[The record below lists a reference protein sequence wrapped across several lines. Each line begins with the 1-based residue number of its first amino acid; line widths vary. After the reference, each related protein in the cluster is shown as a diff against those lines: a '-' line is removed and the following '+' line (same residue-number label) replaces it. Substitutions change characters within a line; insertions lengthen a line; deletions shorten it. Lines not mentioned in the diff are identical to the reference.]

1 MKWVIK
7 NPAPMDSRLKKWGDY
22 HFGRCLTKY
31 LRRLGHEVE
40 TDYHPE
46 WESNRKG
53 DVVLVL
59 RGKYPFRQT
68 HAEKNCFCVMWNISH
83 PASVTL
89 EEYESY
95 DMVLVASELWAEK
108 LDRKI
113 KTPVY
118 PLLQCTDVEEFFPR
132 DLNGG
137 ETRKDF
143 IFVGNT
149 RAVKRECII
158 WAIQFGLQL
167 KVWGRGWS
175 KWISDD
181 YVVSQY
187 INNEE
192 LGKLYSYS
200 RATLN
205 EHWPDMKKYGFINNR
220 IFDALACGLPVISDY
235 HEELIKLFPKEILY
249 YRNRREFET
258 SIEKLLFSY
267 PAVEEA
273 TRSAM
278 KSVKEK
284 FSFKQ
289 RAKVLSDLIENR

>member
-7 NPAPMDSRLKKWGDY
+7 NPTPMDSRLKKWGDY

-59 RGKYPFRQT
+59 RGKYPFGRPPGN
-68 HAEKNCFCVMWNISH
+68 KDSIYVMWNISH
-83 PASVTL
+83 PSAVEL

-95 DMVLVASELWAEK
+95 DLVLVASEPWAKK
-108 LDRKI
+108 LSKKI

-118 PLLQCTDVEEFFPR
+118 ALLQCTDTEEFFPQ
-132 DLNGG
+132 DLNSG
-137 ETRKDF
+137 EARKDF
-143 IFVGNT
+143 VFVGNT
-149 RAVKRECII
+149 RDVRRECII
-158 WAIQFGLQL
+158 WAIDFGLPL
-167 KVWGRGWS
+167 KVCGRGWS
-175 KWISDD
+175 KWLARK

-187 INNEE
+187 VDNEE
-192 LGKLYSYS
+192 LGKLYSRA

-235 HEELIKLFPKEILY
+235 HEELIELFPREILY
-249 YRNRREFET
+249 FRNRQEFE
-258 SIEKLLFSY
+258 SCIERMLFSY
-267 PAVEEA
+267 PEIEEGVQ
-273 TRSAM
+273 SAIQRVQ
-278 KSVKEK
+278 KD

-289 RAKVLSDLIENR
+289 RAEVLSDLIGNI